1 MLSRRFLLG
10 AAFAAPLSA
19 HAATNPDKPIRVILP
34 GPAGGLI
41 DVAGRAVGEVMQT
54 ELGQPWIIDP
64 RPGANGIM
72 AGQIFLASPPD
83 GYTLYLTVSGHVV
96 LNQLMKAP
104 FDTMADFKPV
114 GMIGVSSAILC
125 VPPTS
130 PANDIVGFV
139 ALAKAQPGKLN
150 YLNSGNGTG
159 THLVPEQLKVKFG
172 IDIAS
177 IYYKGLPPG
186 VQDLLAG
193 RLDLALVSSSLILQH
208 VQAGR
213 VKALAIAG
221 AARLAE
227 LPGVPTL
234 SELGLAD
241 VEVRSWL
248 PLYGH
253 NALPD
258 TIVERLNKALN
269 TALADPV
276 TRQRLVGAYIEP
288 TPMTP
293 AEVGAAM
300 QREHERLSKMIER
313 LGIKADG
320 GA

>member
-1 MLSRRFLLG
+1 
-10 AAFAAPLSA
+10 
-19 HAATNPDKPIRVILP
+19 
-34 GPAGGLI
+34 
-41 DVAGRAVGEVMQT
+41 
-54 ELGQPWIIDP
+54 
-64 RPGANGIM
+64 
-72 AGQIFLASPPD
+72 
-83 GYTLYLTVSGHVV
+83 
-96 LNQLMKAP
+96 
-104 FDTMADFKPV
+104 
-114 GMIGVSSAILC
+114 
-125 VPPTS
+125 
-130 PANDIVGFV
+130 
-139 ALAKAQPGKLN
+139 
-150 YLNSGNGTG
+150 
-159 THLVPEQLKVKFG
+159 VPEQLKIKFG

-213 VKALAIAG
+213 LKALAVAG

-227 LPGVPTL
+227 LPNVSTL
-234 SELGLAD
+234 SELGLGD

-258 TIVERLNKALN
+258 AIVERLNKALN

-293 AEVGAAM
+293 AEVGVAM
-300 QREHERLSKMIER
+300 QREHERLARMIER